1 MKDDL
6 EVMKGYYELRKE
18 NCVSV
23 LPPPCFI
30 EQVENYLFFRIPPG
44 SFLRAV
50 LENKLVES
58 FMYADET
65 NSRSM
70 FLIVHYLHNVVPGA
84 TWGSSKAV
92 QDWLYPPEEEEE
104 DA

>member
-1 MKDDL
+1 MKDDH
-6 EVMKGYYELRKE
+6 EVMKEYYELRKK

-23 LPPPCFI
+23 LPPPYFI
-30 EQVENYLFFRIPPG
+30 EQVENYLFFRVPPG

-58 FMYADET
+58 FMYANET
-65 NSRSM
+65 NRRSM
-70 FLIVHYLHNVVPGA
+70 FLIAHYIHNVVPRA
-84 TWGSSKAV
+84 AWGSSEAV
-92 QDWLYPPEEEEE
+92 QNWLYPPEEEEE